1 MTSALCGSGL
11 STRTAI
17 QRHCGINNSNNKN
30 DIEKKILRLLDS
42 DSDVNIF
49 IMVINCD
56 HERKFVNVGRGN
68 EIEVPRVTVSGEYD
82 DDDDDMCHD
91 CDNQQ
96 RTVNELCSCP
106 EHKPGQPKVG
116 SSNNSEPNYW
126 YYYDTFVL
134 PAINLF
140 SSIVPA
146 VVPLQRPGPELPGQQ
161 QPSPQHPAQQSAEEE
176 ELEEIAYAHMASV
189 VSTPPRKTVIR
200 FNEFLPTKKRPRQ
213 SRPTSVASLHCRANT
228 SHATKAHGR
237 ISKPSNGR
245 VNKTARNR

>member
-1 MTSALCGSGL
+1 MTSTSCGTGL

-17 QRHCGINNSNNKN
+17 QRHSGINNSNNKN

-49 IMVINCD
+49 ILVINCD

-96 RTVNELCSCP
+96 GTANEFCSRP
-106 EHKPGQPKVG
+106 EHTSGQPTAA
-116 SSNNSEPNYW
+116 SSNKSEPNYW
-126 YYYDTFVL
+126 YYYDRFVL

-140 SSIVPA
+140 SSI
-146 VVPLQRPGPELPGQQ
+146 VPLQRPGPELPGQQ
-161 QPSPQHPAQQSAEEE
+161 QPSLQPPAQQSAEEE

-213 SRPTSVASLHCRANT
+213 SRPTSVASLHSRAST
-228 SHATKAHGR
+228 SHATKAQRGHMG
-237 ISKPSNGR
+237 KPINGR

>member
-1 MTSALCGSGL
+1 MMSALCGTGL
-11 STRTAI
+11 STRIAI

-68 EIEVPRVTVSGEYD
+68 EIEVPTMTVICEYD

-96 RTVNELCSCP
+96 RTVNERCSYR
-106 EHKPGQPKVG
+106 EHKPGQPKAG
-116 SSNNSEPNYW
+116 SSINSEPNYW

-140 SSIVPA
+140 ASIVPA
-146 VVPLQRPGPELPGQQ
+146 LVPLQRPGPELPGQQ
-161 QPSPQHPAQQSAEEE
+161 QPSLQPPAQQSAEEE

-213 SRPTSVASLHCRANT
+213 SRPTSVASLHSRA
-228 SHATKAHGR
+228 KAAKAQSGHMG
-237 ISKPSNGR
+237 KPINGR